1 MDVFK
6 SFPTDYKSPSSSK
19 SKKTVIGR
27 REMIIRSASDK
38 PFRSTREIR
47 NKIDKIQAKKAQE
60 KAQLSSRKIKGK
72 KMGMSYMEAEA
83 PVGDVGLNNPNDPM
97 TREKLKSLLS
107 SGAVNFGDKERAVLA
122 KILNK

>member
-6 SFPTDYKSPSSSK
+6 SFPAGYKSPSNTK
-19 SKKTVIGR
+19 GKRTIVGR
-27 REMIIRSASDK
+27 REMITRSSSDK

-47 NKIDKIQAKKAQE
+47 DKVEKIQAKKAQE
-60 KAQLSSRKIKGK
+60 KSQLRSRQIKGR
-72 KMGMSYMEAEA
+72 KMGMSYMEADA
-83 PVGDVGLNNPNDPM
+83 PVGDVGLNDPNDPM
-97 TREKLKSLLS
+97 TREKLKSLLG

>member
-6 SFPTDYKSPSSSK
+6 SFPADYKSPSSTK
-19 SKKTVIGR
+19 SKRTVIGR
-27 REMIIRSASDK
+27 REMITRSASDK

-47 NKIDKIQAKKAQE
+47 NKVDQIQAKKAEE
-60 KAQLSSRKIKGK
+60 KAQLKASRTKGRK
-72 KMGMSYMEAEA
+72 LGMTYMEAEA

-97 TREKLKSLLS
+97 TREKLKTLLN
-107 SGAVNFGDKERAVLA
+107 SGAVNFGDKEKAVLA